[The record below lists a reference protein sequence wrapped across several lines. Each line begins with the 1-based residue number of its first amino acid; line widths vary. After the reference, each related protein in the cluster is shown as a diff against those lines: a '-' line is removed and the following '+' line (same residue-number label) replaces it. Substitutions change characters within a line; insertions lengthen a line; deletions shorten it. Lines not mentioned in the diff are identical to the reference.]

1 MSAEARYFRVGAFV
15 LTGALLIGS
24 CTVMLGGGDYFSEK
38 LVLETYFDESVQGLE
53 VGSPLKL
60 RGVKLG
66 SVSKIGFV
74 SDEYSFPSTGDALE
88 YGSKVRVL
96 MEFIPLTEGLD
107 EPERFR
113 QIQTMIE
120 RGLRLR
126 LTSVG
131 ITGTSFIEADFL
143 DPVRFPTMEIA
154 WRPKNLYIPSA
165 PSAIATI
172 TSAAERIF
180 ARLEN
185 TEIEKLV
192 NDIDMLV
199 VNLNGAVEQTN
210 LAKLQGELESMLGD
224 ARTMLAGVNRLV
236 ASSSYDLEATLE
248 NSRVAAENLRDLTD
262 ILKSYP
268 SLIVL
273 GDPPDPPAV
282 SAQ

>member
-24 CTVMLGGGDYFSEK
+24 CTVILGGGDYFSEK

-60 RGVKLG
+60 RGVQLG
-66 SVSKIGFV
+66 SVSKIEFV
-74 SDEYSFPSTGDALE
+74 SDEYSFRSTRDALE
-88 YGSKVRVL
+88 YGSKVRVV
-96 MEFIPLTEGLD
+96 MEFKPLNEG
-107 EPERFR
+107 EEEQERR
-113 QIQTMIE
+113 RRIETLIE

-143 DPVRFPTMEIA
+143 DPERFPTMEIA

-172 TSAAERIF
+172 TSSAERIF

-192 NDIDMLV
+192 KDIDTLV

-224 ARTMLAGVNRLV
+224 ARIMLAGVNRLV
-236 ASSSYDLEATLE
+236 ASSAYDLEATLE

-262 ILKSYP
+262 TLKSYP
-268 SLIVL
+268 SLLVL

>member
-1 MSAEARYFRVGAFV
+1 MPDVEKITWGMLLDDAVQALEAAGLSEARRAAMWRLGEVLGVGPAH
-15 LTGALLIGS
+15 
-24 CTVMLGGGDYFSEK
+24 
-38 LVLETYFDESVQGLE
+38 LVAY
-53 VGSPLKL
+53 
-60 RGVKLG
+60 
-66 SVSKIGFV
+66 
-74 SDEYSFPSTGDALE
+74 
-88 YGSKVRVL
+88 
-96 MEFIPLTEGLD
+96 
-107 EPERFR
+107 PEREATPEQADAFAAMLAR
-113 QIQTMIE
+113 RLQREPLQYILGYTDFY
-120 RGLRLR
+120 GLRLR

-154 WRPKNLYIPSA
+154 WRPKHLYIPSA

-192 NDIDMLV
+192 KDIDVLV

-210 LAKLQGELESMLGD
+210 LAKLQGELESMLD
-224 ARTMLAGVNRLV
+224 EARTMLAGVNRLV
-236 ASSSYDLEATLE
+236 ASSAYDLEATLE
-248 NSRVAAENLRDLTD
+248 NSRMAAENLRDLTD
-262 ILKSYP
+262 TLKSYP

-273 GDPPDPPAV
+273 GDPPNPPAV

>member
-74 SDEYSFPSTGDALE
+74 SDEYSFPSEGDALE
-88 YGSKVRVL
+88 YGSKVLVL
-96 MEFIPLTEGLD
+96 MEFSPRLEGVE
-107 EPERFR
+107 EPERRR

-143 DPVRFPTMEIA
+143 DPERFRTMGIA
-154 WRPKNLYIPSA
+154 WRPKNLYVPSA

-172 TSAAERIF
+172 TSSAERIF

-192 NDIDMLV
+192 KDIDTLV

-224 ARTMLAGVNRLV
+224 ARIMLAGVNRLV
-236 ASSSYDLEATLE
+236 ASSAYDLEATLG

-262 ILKSYP
+262 TLKSYP

-273 GDPPDPPAV
+273 GDPPNPPAV